1 MRKPSQSLQKTGV
14 IKNKKTKKRKQYR
27 PSSFLDCQSLTHVVG
42 FPPQNELIST
52 PVASDFV
59 KEIFLDR
66 FVKEVVKPFQPN
78 KNKKRD
84 YREGSKTTTPNN
96 GSNTGSYHVMIG
108 GKLVK
113 KRKTSKDNQSETA
126 FRTEHSRAGNEI
138 DASLLRKR
146 RFWKENIVVG
156 SNQCLRVL
164 ETAIAN
170 RHNKEHTTTNQN
182 SGGISNCKKN
192 DTVARPQPSLIVLAK
207 DIYPPTMC
215 SAIPAL
221 ARNLGIPLLL
231 LPGKASLELGK
242 VMNAKRTS
250 VLIFLPGGNDS
261 NDSGAKITDCDGN
274 AEKESREAQTAIASF
289 VSFIKDQMSARSG
302 NDAA

>member
-1 MRKPSQSLQKTGV
+1 MQKPSQSLQKIGV

-52 PVASDFV
+52 PAASDFV

-66 FVKEVVKPFQPN
+66 FVQEVVKPFQPD

-84 YREGSKTTTPNN
+84 DREGSKTTTQNT
-96 GSNTGSYHVMIG
+96 GSYAGSYHVMVG

-113 KRKTSKDNQSETA
+113 KRKTSKDNESDAA
-126 FRTEHSRAGNEI
+126 FRTENSRENNEI
-138 DASLLRKR
+138 DVSLLRKR
-146 RFWKENIVVG
+146 RFWKENIVIG

-170 RHNKEHTTTNQN
+170 YQNMEHTTTNQN
-182 SGGISNCKKN
+182 SGAISNCRKN

-215 SAIPAL
+215 SAIPVL

-242 VMNAKRTS
+242 AMNAKRTS
-250 VLIFLPGGNDS
+250 VLIFLPGGDDN
-261 NDSGAKITDCDGN
+261 NDSGAKITNGDGS
-274 AEKESREAQTAIASF
+274 AEKESREAQTAIGSF
-289 VSFIKDQMSARSG
+289 VSFIKDQMSASW
-302 NDAA
+302 